1 MRNISWCPCL
11 KVRLNFNPRINN
23 AAHFVVYS
31 AVSYLQNN
39 THGNSR
45 FVSGLAGAIPHK
57 YNVGA
62 FTYSSSACSLYR
74 NVT

>member
-1 MRNISWCPCL
+1 MDPVL
-11 KVRLNFNPRINN
+11 KCGRLQLYPAPAQLPTTI
-23 AAHFVVYS
+23 YS

-45 FVSGLAGAIPHK
+45 FVSGLAVGIRHK

-62 FTYSSSACSLYR
+62 FTYISSA
-74 NVT
+74 

>member
-1 MRNISWCPCL
+1 MDPVL
-11 KVRLNFNPRINN
+11 KCGRLQLYPAPAPAPAPAQLPTTI
-23 AAHFVVYS
+23 YS

-45 FVSGLAGAIPHK
+45 FVSGLAVAIPHK

-62 FTYSSSACSLYR
+62 FTYISGAEC
-74 NVT
+74 V